1 MKRTSTVPWVG
12 LMLGFTVVVLA
23 DPLVGQN
30 LLLVPLAMVIAGA
43 TTYALSSG
51 VNRIPGASPRA
62 TAVLT
67 TLVLSAAAVAGSVAM
82 MATASADQ
90 LLAMAL
96 APFILFRIVVAA
108 VDLITPAFTV
118 SLLGGLTGA
127 AAFAMVVPLVANGRP
142 GLPIWTCVVIGVG
155 AGFAEG
161 FVAGCCI
168 RPIFAG
174 AAYPSGHDELS

>member
-23 DPLVGQN
+23 DPLIGQN
-30 LLLVPLAMVIAGA
+30 LLLIPLAMVIAGA
-43 TTYALSSG
+43 STYALSSG

-67 TLVLSAAAVAGSVAM
+67 TLVLSAAAVAGCVAM
-82 MATASADQ
+82 VSKASANQ

-96 APFILFRIVVAA
+96 GPFVLFRIVVAA

-127 AAFAMVVPLVANGRP
+127 AAFAAVVPLVANGHP
-142 GLPIWTCVVIGVG
+142 GVPIWSCVLIGAG

-174 AAYPSGHDELS
+174 RAYSSGHGELS